1 MVGFSGVNGGKK
13 KMRNLGEIKMR
24 PHRYFKALF
33 LILIVVFVGEVR
45 FSSAQDQFR
54 QFTME
59 NGLKVILEENRTAP
73 VVALQIWA
81 KVGSGDEKDEE
92 AGMCHFI
99 EHMIFKGTE
108 KRKVREMAREIES
121 LGGYINAYTSYDQTV
136 YHITIASRYAD
147 TALDIL
153 ADAVQHSTF
162 DTLELEREREV
173 ILEEIRMG
181 KDNPS
186 RRLFNQTMAT
196 LYQHHP
202 YRRPI
207 IGNEKTVRAV
217 TRDQMVSFFKKWYTP
232 NRMVFI
238 AVGDF
243 NLSEMEN
250 KLRKTFKEFKPS
262 SESLPKRME
271 EPEQMSVRSVISHG
285 NFKETYLQIA
295 FSIPS
300 ATHED
305 TPGLDLLSHIL
316 GGGETSRL
324 VQKIKLEKGLV
335 NSISASSF
343 TPKDPGL
350 FSIGATLPAENV
362 EKASEA
368 ILKEVIRLVQEG
380 VTAEELHRIKVNIES
395 DLIYDRQ
402 TVQGQARKI
411 GYYEVIA
418 DDVQF
423 EKEYMRRIRLLQ
435 TEDIQKIVKKYFKN
449 SRPVISL
456 LVPLEKADFF
466 KNISLKSIIEKV
478 NFDESLVEKKEKS
491 PVFKTILDNGIRL
504 IVKENRSI
512 PIVSIQAS
520 FLGGLRFEKEAQNG
534 INQFMAVMVTKG
546 TENHSSLE
554 IAKKVERMAGS
565 LSGFSGYNSFGLTFT
580 FLSQHFEEAFSLFT
594 DVIKQPSFDSEEMEK
609 RRRLILASI
618 RQQEDDLGR
627 MVFKLFR
634 KTLFEKHP
642 YRMDTSGTLESIQSL
657 TQRDLKE
664 YYRQIV
670 APENMVL
677 TVVGDVD
684 ANQVV
689 LSVKKEFGDLRK
701 GNYLLPSIPQ
711 EQPFQKIKRSE
722 IYKEKEQAHFV
733 LGFLGTTLQHRDR
746 YALEV
751 LDAALSGQG
760 GRLFYE
766 LRDKESLAYALD
778 FIANPN
784 LDPGYIGVYMGTH
797 PDKLERA
804 IEGVLRELK
813 RVKEEGLTE
822 EEVQRAKRYLIG
834 NFEIGLQTNGA
845 QANQMSLDE
854 LYGLGFDHYQKYPEE
869 IQKIA
874 RGEVHQVAKK
884 YLNLEAYALAIMR
897 PPKGK

>member
-1 MVGFSGVNGGKK
+1 
-13 KMRNLGEIKMR
+13 MRNIGEGRMKLDRFFQI
-24 PHRYFKALF
+24 LF
-33 LILIVVFVGEVR
+33 LILIVILVGGVR
-45 FSSAQDQFR
+45 FSYAQDQFR
-54 QFTME
+54 RFTME
-59 NGLKVILEENRTAP
+59 NGLKVILEENRTSP

-81 KVGSGDEKDEE
+81 KVGSGDERDEE

-136 YHITIASRYAD
+136 YHITIASRYSD
-147 TALDIL
+147 IALDIL

-162 DTLELEREREV
+162 DPSELEKEREV

-186 RRLFNQTMAT
+186 NRLFNQTMAT
-196 LYQHHP
+196 LFQSHP

-207 IGNEKTVRAV
+207 IGYDKTVKSIA
-217 TRDQMVSFFKKWYTP
+217 RDQMVSFFKRWYVP
-232 NRMVFI
+232 NRLVFI

-243 NLSEMEN
+243 NLNDMED
-250 KLRKTFKEFKPS
+250 KVKKTFKEFIPS
-262 SESLPKRME
+262 SESLPQRIE
-271 EPEQMSVRSVISHG
+271 EPGQIGVRSIISHG

-295 FSIPS
+295 FPIPS

-316 GGGETSRL
+316 GRGEASRL
-324 VQKIKLEKGLV
+324 VQRIKLEKGLV

-343 TPKDPGL
+343 TPRDPGL
-350 FSIGATLPAENV
+350 FIIGATLPAENV
-362 EKASEA
+362 EKTSEA
-368 ILKEVIRLVQEG
+368 ILKEVSRLGKEG

-402 TVQGQARKI
+402 TVQGEARKI
-411 GYYEVIA
+411 GYYEIIA
-418 DDVQF
+418 GDVQF
-423 EKEYMRRIRLLQ
+423 EKEYMRRIRLLRS
-435 TEDIQKIVKKYFKN
+435 EDIQKIIEKYFKN
-449 SRPVISL
+449 FQLVISL
-456 LVPLEKADFF
+456 LGPSEKAGFL
-466 KNISLKSIIEKV
+466 KNLSFNSIVEKV
-478 NFDESLVEKKEKS
+478 RFDESLMEKK
-491 PVFKTILDNGIRL
+491 PVVSKIVLDNGIRL

-512 PIVSIQAS
+512 PIISMQAS
-520 FLGGLRFEKEAQNG
+520 FLGGVRFEEEAQNG
-534 INQFMAVMVTKG
+534 INQFIAVMVTKG
-546 TENHSSLE
+546 TQNHTSIE

-565 LSGFSGYNSFGLTFT
+565 LTGFSGYNSFGLTFT
-580 FLSQHFEEAFSLFT
+580 FLSQHFEEAFSLFAEI
-594 DVIKQPSFDSEEMEK
+594 VKQPSFDREEMEK

-634 KTLFEKHP
+634 KTLFETHP
-642 YRMDTSGTLESIQSL
+642 YRMDTLGTLDSIQSL
-657 TQRDLKE
+657 TQEDLKE
-664 YYRQIV
+664 YYRRIV
-670 APENMVL
+670 VPENMVL

-684 ANQVV
+684 SDQVL
-689 LSVKKEFGDLRK
+689 LSVKKGFGDLPK
-701 GNYLLPSIPQ
+701 GNFFLPPIPQ
-711 EQPFQKIKRSE
+711 EQSFQKIKRSE
-722 IYKEKEQAHFV
+722 IYREKEQGHFV

-778 FIANPN
+778 FIGNPN
-784 LDPGYIGVYMGTH
+784 LDRGYIAVYMGTQA
-797 PDKLERA
+797 DKLERA
-804 IEGVLRELK
+804 VEAVLRELK

-822 EEVQRAKRYLIG
+822 EEVRRARQYLIG

-854 LYGLGFDHYQKYPEE
+854 LYGLGFDHFQEYPQE
-869 IQKIA
+869 IQKVS
-874 RGEVHQVAKK
+874 REDVLRVAQK
-884 YLNLEAYALAIMR
+884 YFNLDAYAIATIC
-897 PPKGK
+897 PSKEKKE